1 MTTHAGL
8 ALPRI
13 VPSVRHAGC
22 RNGQSESTFTKIKI
36 QLVLAYPNA
45 LMATLVIMN
54 PITSASSVTFHVLLA
69 RMRIRMSAMNVPRT
83 TLIES
88 QVKVSV

>member
-1 MTTHAGL
+1 
-8 ALPRI
+8 
-13 VPSVRHAGC
+13 
-22 RNGQSESTFTKIKI
+22 
-36 QLVLAYPNA
+36 
-45 LMATLVIMN
+45 MATLVIMN